1 MFKHNT
7 KRSVRDVEQNRAFV
21 FCVVGP
27 RPERH
32 ARIDSKAPSFISDPG
47 RVMMWSL
54 KPNSLTTAEASHPLT
69 IKQCNIQP

>member
-7 KRSVRDVEQNRAFV
+7 KTSIRDVEQNGAFV

-32 ARIDSKAPSFISDPG
+32 ARIDSKAPSFISDPKLSNDVG
-47 RVMMWSL
+47 
-54 KPNSLTTAEASHPLT
+54 PET
-69 IKQCNIQP
+69 

>member
-7 KRSVRDVEQNRAFV
+7 KRSIRDVEQNRAFI

-32 ARIDSKAPSFISDPG
+32 GRIDSKAPSFISDPG
-47 RVMMWSL
+47 LSNDVESETEFFD
-54 KPNSLTTAEASHPLT
+54 NS
-69 IKQCNIQP
+69 